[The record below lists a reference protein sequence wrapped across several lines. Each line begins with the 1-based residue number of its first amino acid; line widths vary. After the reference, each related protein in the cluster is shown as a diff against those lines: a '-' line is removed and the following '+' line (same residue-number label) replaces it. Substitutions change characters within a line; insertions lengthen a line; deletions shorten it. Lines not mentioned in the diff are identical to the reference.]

1 MKTLA
6 ETGDFLQNIILDVPD
21 VLTSG
26 ISGSVIV
33 HLDQSFFPERV
44 VTLWNS
50 LPGNRVNFSSLHK
63 FKSSLK
69 SIDLLSLAHW
79 SLFLPSLCYY
89 VHGYFVF
96 VCFNGLPL
104 VQLFCLVLLQTY
116 VLTMLSLSMFANV
129 K

>member
-50 LPGNRVNFSSLHK
+50 VPGDRVNFSSLHK

-69 SIDLLSLAHW
+69 STTLCLLCTDPY
-79 SLFLPSLCYY
+79 LFPYSLCYY
-89 VHGYFVF
+89 VHGHFC
-96 VCFNGLPL
+96 VC
-104 VQLFCLVLLQTY
+104 
-116 VLTMLSLSMFANV
+116 MF
-129 K
+129 